1 MQLSRVDLLIGLDN
15 QRWMSKHVR
24 SSLVEGDNLRLMQ
37 SVLGPTC
44 AKRAAPDQEGQR
56 RTGAVHR
63 VCVLPY
69 LEGNQ

>member
-37 SVLGPTC
+37 SVLGPRGLLLT
-44 AKRAAPDQEGQR
+44 KRAKEGPVQC
-56 RTGAVHR
+56 TEF
-63 VCVLPY
+63 VCSRA
-69 LEGNQ
+69 